1 MEKTYIANRLEMVL
15 GVPAKFWI
23 NLEAIY
29 REKLLLIKQ
38 ENQLSADIRQYEN
51 VFSLKTA

>member
-29 REKLLLIKQ
+29 REKLLLIEQ
-38 ENQLSADIRQYEN
+38 ENQLSADIRQ
-51 VFSLKTA
+51 